1 MPDRRLEREL
11 DARGSGRVCGVD
23 EAGRGPL
30 AGPVVA
36 AAVILP
42 PRLARG
48 LSGIDDS
55 KKLARERR
63 AELEVLIRA
72 HCIVGVGE
80 ASVAE
85 IAQLNILYATMLAM
99 QRAVA
104 ALPEL
109 PEHALIDGNRCPALA
124 CAATP
129 VIAGDARCLSVAAAS
144 IVAKVTR
151 DRLMA
156 SLAAEFPGYG
166 WEHNA
171 GYGTA
176 EHLDALKRL
185 GPTPHHR
192 AHFAPVA
199 QLALVFTGP
208 VAAAAEAAS
217 ESS

>member
-1 MPDRRLEREL
+1 VPDRRLEKAL
-11 DARGSGRVCGVD
+11 AAPVCGVD

-42 PRLARG
+42 ARLPRG
-48 LSGIDDS
+48 LSSGIDDS

-63 AELEVLIRA
+63 EALYAAILES
-72 HCIVGVGE
+72 CIVGIGE

-85 IAQLNILYATMLAM
+85 IDRLNIFHAAMLAM

-104 ALPEL
+104 ALPV
-109 PEHALIDGNRCPALA
+109 PPGHAIVDGNHAPKFA

-129 VIAGDARCLSVAAAS
+129 VVEGDARCLSVAAAS

-151 DRLMA
+151 DRFMIA
-156 SLAAEFPGYG
+156 RAAEFPGYG
-166 WEHNA
+166 WEKNM

-176 EHLDALKRL
+176 EHLAGLKRL
-185 GPTPHHR
+185 GPTPLHR

-199 QLALVFTGP
+199 QLELEL
-208 VAAAAEAAS
+208 VAAAEVPVS
-217 ESS
+217 L

>member
-1 MPDRRLEREL
+1 MPDRRLEKTL
-11 DARGSGRVCGVD
+11 GALVCGVD

-42 PRLARG
+42 ARLPRG
-48 LSGIDDS
+48 LSSGIDDS

-63 AELEVLIRA
+63 EALHAGILECCA
-72 HCIVGVGE
+72 VGVGE

-85 IAQLNILYATMLAM
+85 IDRLNILHAAMLAM

-104 ALPEL
+104 ALPQ
-109 PEHALIDGNRCPALA
+109 PPGHVIVDGDRAPTFA
-124 CAATP
+124 CAATA
-129 VIAGDARCLSVAAAS
+129 VVAGDARCLTVAAAS

-151 DRLMA
+151 DRFMIA
-156 SLAAEFPGYG
+156 RAAEFPGYG
-166 WEHNA
+166 WEKNM

-176 EHLDALKRL
+176 EHLAGLKRL
-185 GPTPHHR
+185 GPTPLHR

-199 QLALVFTGP
+199 QLELALAG
-208 VAAAAEAAS
+208 AAE
-217 ESS
+217 

>member
-1 MPDRRLEREL
+1 VPDRKLEKML
-11 DARGSGRVCGVD
+11 GALVCGVD

-42 PRLARG
+42 ARLPRG
-48 LSGIDDS
+48 LSSGIDDS

-63 AELEVLIRA
+63 ESLYSAIVA
-72 HCIVGVGE
+72 CCKVGVGE

-85 IAQLNILYATMLAM
+85 IERLNILHAAMLAM

-104 ALPEL
+104 ALPA
-109 PEHALIDGNRCPALA
+109 PPDHAIVDGNRAPRFA
-124 CAATP
+124 CAATA
-129 VIAGDARCLSVAAAS
+129 VVEGDARCLSVAAAS

-151 DRLMA
+151 DRFMIA
-156 SLAAEFPGYG
+156 RAAEFPGYG
-166 WEHNA
+166 WERNM

-176 EHLDALKRL
+176 EHLASLRRL
-185 GPTPHHR
+185 GPTPLHR

-199 QLALVFTGP
+199 QLELDFDFVE
-208 VAAAAEAAS
+208 AAE
-217 ESS
+217 